1 MNPYDPKSP
10 VNYLPDPLVK
20 VFDLRMRRQLTP
32 MSMSTSSPSF
42 LRHVPHAH
50 QPGVGAGV
58 GECVLLGST
67 SGILQVSPTAA
78 EMDPAATQ
86 ILYAPLQER
95 KEQVTSAAISKTGH
109 FMCVGTSSGTIAQYV
124 IGLPA
129 ARPKVSHA
137 STPLVIPP
145 YPAPAPPVSVSPR
158 ALALAGSYVT
168 RPADPASAQHAAL
181 SMASSYQSTPAAR
194 TRRLRLTS
202 ARRLS
207 DEMAG
212 KTQQQDFIGTVPNP
226 GFRGNSMLYGVA
238 AKRAYAVCDPR
249 KRLAEQQQQQA
260 KGEAEGERGEDGG
273 AGRQA
278 SGGGH
283 SSAAGAGAGAGT
295 GVGAGSG
302 AGTGYAS
309 SIPASVRKIH
319 SHRGKQVCTIGI
331 LVYSRMF
338 VGMLFSSTSFRVE
351 VLLFDGDRF
360 RANLRIEKWAR
371 GGIGDYK
378 HILWWRSAPLARSLA
393 RGPNRARR
401 DVVMTPAI

>member
-1 MNPYDPKSP
+1 VNPYDPKSP

-50 QPGVGAGV
+50 QPGAGAGAV
-58 GECVLLGST
+58 GESVLLGST
-67 SGILQVSPTAA
+67 SGILQVSPTTAD
-78 EMDPAATQ
+78 MDPAATQ

-95 KEQVTSAAISKTGH
+95 KEQVTAAAISKTGH
-109 FMCVGTSSGTIAQYV
+109 FMCVGTSSGTIAQYS

-129 ARPKVSHA
+129 SARPKVTHP

-249 KRLAEQQQQQA
+249 KRLAEQQQQQQA

-273 AGRQA
+273 AGRQS

-283 SSAAGAGAGAGT
+283 SSAAGGAAGTGAGA
-295 GVGAGSG
+295 GAGSG

-319 SHRGKQVCTIGI
+319 SHRGKQVCTLVFSYI
-331 LVYSRMF
+331 LVCPSGCCF
-338 VGMLFSSTSFRVE
+338 
-351 VLLFDGDRF
+351 LL
-360 RANLRIEKWAR
+360 L
-371 GGIGDYK
+371 
-378 HILWWRSAPLARSLA
+378 H
-393 RGPNRARR
+393 
-401 DVVMTPAI
+401 